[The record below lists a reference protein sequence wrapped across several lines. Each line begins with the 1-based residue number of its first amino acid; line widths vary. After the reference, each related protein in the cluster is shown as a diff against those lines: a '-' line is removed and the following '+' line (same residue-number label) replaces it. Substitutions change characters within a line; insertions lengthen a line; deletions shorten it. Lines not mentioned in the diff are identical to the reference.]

1 MEKCWIKGVSKH
13 INYWI
18 DLISFSPTGWLN
30 MRTFAATSVN
40 ILIYNVLEVFT
51 FFSYF
56 PLARCLQLWCSI
68 VRNVHPGTSKSW
80 KSRRASFADDE
91 PRVER
96 PGTAMPADRPWS
108 ETNYAGDNR
117 WIIKSCVTSIKYS
130 VKTFRNRIELVIFS
144 LLEVVSYRLLWNLV
158 MMPKSHTVVYYIF
171 FIYQRG

>member
-18 DLISFSPTGWLN
+18 DLISFSPTGWVN

-96 PGTAMPADRPWS
+96 SGTAMPADRPWS

-117 WIIKSCVTSIKYS
+117 WIIKTCVTSTKYS

-144 LLEVVSYRLLWNLV
+144 LLEVVSYRLLWQCSLQKNL
-158 MMPKSHTVVYYIF
+158 MLEENYS
-171 FIYQRG
+171 G